1 MIIPLLVGAGLLLVA
16 FAGGKRGA
24 PGGAPGGADGGD
36 SDGLFP
42 KVPKG
47 TDAHVDPAFVKL
59 AADAAQTGDK
69 AKSAALADD
78 AQARGLNTTADAIR
92 VAAGM
97 APVTNGARN
106 VATAVPVEG
115 RKLLKL
121 GSTGAD
127 VIEWQRILHIKP
139 DGIFG
144 PTTDASTRVWQRLH
158 GQLVDGVVGP
168 RTWAAAYAVLPVLA
182 ATPPIPAVAPPI
194 TVKAATPAP
203 APQAAPGG
211 APTAEP
217 PPGPAPEPKPAPG
230 PAPWPLMG
238 KDWAGPAPAEN
249 DQRAAAA
256 ELTAY
261 LQGIGGLAGRFKE
274 SKPQVAT
281 WLARIGQPDPRGYY
295 GRNAARAICMLGL
308 VPVAP
313 FYWPTVKTAAAKA
326 EWLALVD
333 KYAAADPQRA
343 AEWKKLR
350 ADSVRS

>member
-1 MIIPLLVGAGLLLVA
+1 MIIPLMVGAGLLLVA
-16 FAGGKRGA
+16 LASGKRGA
-24 PGGAPGGADGGD
+24 PGGALPSG

-92 VAAGM
+92 VAAGL

-115 RKLLKL
+115 RRLLKL

-127 VIEWQRILHIKP
+127 VIEWQRILHVKP
-139 DGIFG
+139 NGIFG

-168 RTWAAAYAVLPVLA
+168 RTWEAAYAVLPVLA

-194 TVKAATPAP
+194 TVKAATPSP
-203 APQAAPGG
+203 APQAAPV
-211 APTAEP
+211 ATPAAEP
-217 PPGPAPEPKPAPG
+217 TPRFMGLRRSPEPVPGPAPTPG
-230 PAPWPLMG
+230 PAP
-238 KDWAGPAPAEN
+238 GPAPAEN

-261 LQGIGGLAGRFKE
+261 LKGIGGLAGRFKE

-295 GRNAARAICMLGL
+295 GRNAARAIAMLGL
-308 VPVAP
+308 VPVVP